1 MDLEERKRSIR
12 KLVFASSALSRALLA
27 GDFRSSF
34 KGRGMDFD
42 GLREY
47 GAEDDALRID
57 WNASSRLGRPYV
69 KTYRDDR
76 NLSVYIIIDESASMD
91 YGEGGTKAERA
102 AVAAS
107 LVAYACSLN
116 GVRVGALFFGGDSL
130 EHREPAS
137 GGRAAM
143 TLMERIAEGR
153 KGEGR
158 GSELGA
164 ALEAAASYLKRRS
177 LVLVIS
183 DFDMEAYALPLAVLA
198 RRHDLAALLV
208 RDRKGR
214 LTGLPPFCVRA
225 VDAESGR
232 SALAFGSSRSYR
244 AVLERAAKTQRLAWL
259 AAVAAARV
267 PYVELG
273 PDTDIAHA
281 LIEFFSKARRR
292 A

>member
-47 GAEDDALRID
+47 GVEDDALRID

-91 YGEGGTKAERA
+91 FGEGGAKAERA
-102 AVAAS
+102 ALAAS
-107 LVAYACSLN
+107 LIAYACSLN
-116 GVRVGALFFGGDSL
+116 GVRVGALFFGGDGL
-130 EHREPAS
+130 EHREPSS
-137 GGRAAM
+137 GGRAALA
-143 TLMERIAEGR
+143 LMERIAEGR
-153 KGEGR
+153 GGDGR

-164 ALEAAASYLKRRS
+164 ALEAASSYLKRRS
-177 LVLVIS
+177 LVLVVS
-183 DFDMEAYALPLAVLA
+183 DFDMEGYALPLAVLA

-208 RDRKGR
+208 RDKKGR
-214 LTGLPPFCVRA
+214 QAGLPSFCVRA
-225 VDAESGR
+225 VDAESGG
-232 SALAFGSSRSYR
+232 SALAFGSSRAYR
-244 AVLERAAKTQRLAWL
+244 EGLERAAKTQRLALL

-267 PYVELG
+267 PFLELG
-273 PDTDIAHA
+273 PDTDIARA